1 MDVSTQCSII
11 RLGDAAH
18 HVLFSKGRMRFIVVG
33 WISAVVNLATFAAP
47 LSIIIVQAC
56 DRNKK
61 CKSTCPSMSFLT
73 ICSTMWFFYGIFVR
87 DFFIAIPNVVG
98 FVLRVAQTLLYI
110 IYKYMKKSNE
120 TTMEQHEKTTKGLQY
135 VPSAD
140 HEPSGIELKVAT
152 CKSPHQVDYF
162 NEHHPMFME
171 RDEYL
176 S

>member
-1 MDVSTQCSII
+1 MPFNVLPHYLLHYVVLLWNFREGFLHCCNIFIDHGIWAICFISLCSKSI
-11 RLGDAAH
+11 L
-18 HVLFSKGRMRFIVVG
+18 
-33 WISAVVNLATFAAP
+33 ISLNF
-47 LSIIIVQAC
+47 Q
-56 DRNKK
+56 
-61 CKSTCPSMSFLT
+61 
-73 ICSTMWFFYGIFVR
+73 
-87 DFFIAIPNVVG
+87 IPNVVG
-98 FVLRVAQTLLYI
+98 FVLRVAQILLYI

-120 TTMEQHEKTTKGLQY
+120 TTMEQHEETTKGLQY
-135 VPSAD
+135 VPTAD

>member
-18 HVLFSKGRMRFIVVG
+18 HVLFSKGRMRIIVVG
-33 WISAVVNLATFAAP
+33 WTSAGVNLATFAAP

-56 DRNKK
+56 DRNKN

-98 FVLRVAQTLLYI
+98 FVLRVAQILLYI

-120 TTMEQHEKTTKGLQY
+120 TTMEQHEETTKGLQY
-135 VPSAD
+135 VPTAD

-162 NEHHPMFME
+162 NEHHPMFHGK
-171 RDEYL
+171 R
-176 S
+176 

>member
-47 LSIIIVQAC
+47 LSIIIVRNSWIIVLHALSLYNFSEYNQWSGEFYFFSYVAEAC

-87 DFFIAIPNVVG
+87 DFFIAVTFSLIMEYG
-98 FVLRVAQTLLYI
+98 LFVSFPCAQNQSWYRWISRYLMWWDLYL
-110 IYKYMKKSNE
+110 
-120 TTMEQHEKTTKGLQY
+120 G
-135 VPSAD
+135 
-140 HEPSGIELKVAT
+140 
-152 CKSPHQVDYF
+152 
-162 NEHHPMFME
+162 
-171 RDEYL
+171 
-176 S
+176 